1 MAKAQDEPMWSLMAQ
16 DEPMWSLIA
25 VSGRSQ
31 GGAEAAM
38 RRALGRRAPHGPDAG
53 ELRLEWERVRVRVL
67 VRVIT

>member
-1 MAKAQDEPMWSLMAQ
+1 
-16 DEPMWSLIA
+16 MWSLIA

-38 RRALGRRAPHGPDAG
+38 RRALGRRAPHGPDAS